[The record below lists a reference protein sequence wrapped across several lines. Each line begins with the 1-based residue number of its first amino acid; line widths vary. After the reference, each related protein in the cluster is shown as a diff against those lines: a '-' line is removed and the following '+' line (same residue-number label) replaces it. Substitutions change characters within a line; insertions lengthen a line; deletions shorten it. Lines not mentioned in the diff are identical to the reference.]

1 MVLPFLIPLATTI
14 VGEFLPDL
22 VRGLIGDKAGDV
34 AEKVVNIATE
44 LTGKSD
50 PGDILGALRADPKL
64 VFELQMRLAD
74 ERLALARFEQ
84 ADRAGA
90 RRMAQKTNLH
100 AWAAITVSVL
110 VTLGFGGVLWAVLT
124 RGVAESSSEV
134 AYILL
139 GTLATG
145 FVQVLDF
152 WLGSSR
158 SSQDKSQ
165 LLADA
170 ARR

>member
-22 VRGLIGDKAGDV
+22 VRGLVGDKAGDV
-34 AEKVVNIATE
+34 AEKVVKIATE

-50 PGDILGALRADPKL
+50 PGDIVNALRADPNL
-64 VFELQMRLAD
+64 VFQLQMKLAD
-74 ERLALARFEQ
+74 ERLALARLDQ
-84 ADRAGA
+84 LDRASA

-100 AWAAITVSVL
+100 AWAVVTVSIL
-110 VTLGFGGVLWAVLT
+110 VTCGFGFVLWAILT
-124 RGVAESSSEV
+124 RPIPEASSEV

-145 FVQVLDF
+145 FVQVLNF

-165 LLADA
+165 HLAEA